1 MSNILVILISWQFL
15 LFSIGVFA
23 IIFVFRTLLETSF
36 PSLNTN
42 RIWQKAVLPI
52 SPFIVGCIIALI
64 AKNYAYPDNLSSELE
79 RFFFGLIAGMFSG
92 ISYQIVKGLLKKE
105 IGN

>member
-1 MSNILVILISWQFL
+1 MSNILAILISWQFL

-23 IIFVFRTLLETSF
+23 IIYILRTILETAF
-36 PSLNTN
+36 PSITTN
-42 RIWQKAVLPI
+42 RIWEKAILPI
-52 SPFIVGCIIALI
+52 SPFVIGCVIALI

-92 ISYQIVKGLLKKE
+92 TSYQIVKGLLKKE